1 MTRPA
6 RARQGGRGGTA
17 RRGGN
22 VSGWVGKGAVCVVR
36 WARALA
42 RPTSIASSPPFASS
56 RLCARV
62 SLSSLLA
69 FSRPLVCWLALLL
82 FLSLSFLPSF
92 SLLTPPSLSLACSP
106 CASQGRGSCTVLMA
120 QDAFLLLVRHRWN
133 CLRHNSP
140 GLGAARYF
148 LLFLHTA
155 AFCCDRG
162 QR

>member
-1 MTRPA
+1 M
-6 RARQGGRGGTA
+6 
-17 RRGGN
+17 
-22 VSGWVGKGAVCVVR
+22 SGWVGKGAVCVVR

-62 SLSSLLA
+62 SLSSPL
-69 FSRPLVCWLALLL
+69 FSRFLALSSAGWL
-82 FLSLSFLPSF
+82 FFSF
-92 SLLTPPSLSLACSP
+92 SLFPPLVLSTPPSLSLACSP
-106 CASQGRGSCTVLMA
+106 CASQGRGSCTVVMA